1 MEFKDRNYK
10 TEGHLR
16 IQSIDI
22 NKNCADLRHAKT
34 RQNTKT
40 PYQSIPHIK
49 GYNKWSQLF

>member
-16 IQSIDI
+16 IQSINI

-40 PYQSIPHIK
+40 PYQPIPHIK